1 MLFDEKNLVD
11 RLIMLRQCT
20 YAATNKY
27 VAFLQLCQKRRCINK
42 ITDFGCLNDQ
52 VFPCLFAQQLPD
64 KLHRKE

>member
-27 VAFLQLCQKRRCINK
+27 VAFLQVCQKRRCIGDAANLL
-42 ITDFGCLNDQ
+42 I
-52 VFPCLFAQQLPD
+52 
-64 KLHRKE
+64 